1 MDKEVVLKILRPNR
15 FNYMVYANA
24 VFLLCLLA
32 VGFISPLTVVMV
44 YFIESIIIGLFNALK
59 MTISTKYFNA
69 TEGGRGANYS
79 LILFFCFHYGFFIAI
94 QSIFAFSF
102 FEMED
107 TGLFREPFH
116 LIENYAAL
124 LKLDGMWLLIVSM
137 LVTQL
142 GVFITNFL
150 AEKRYQ
156 EFSASELMTKPY
168 LRIFI
173 QQFVVILSGF
183 FLIALN
189 AGYVA
194 AVLLILFR
202 LVLDLFLI
210 GLREN
215 TTLVDEMAKWYA
227 DKSEQDFEKIKKQ
240 LLLFSE

>member
-1 MDKEVVLKILRPNR
+1 MDKAVVFKILRPNR
-15 FNYMVYANA
+15 FNYMIYANA
-24 VFLLCLLA
+24 VFLLCLLG
-32 VGFISPLTVVMV
+32 VGFISPLTIVMA

-59 MTISTKYFNA
+59 MAMSIRYSNKIDR
-69 TEGGRGANYS
+69 GGAANYS

-94 QSIFAFSF
+94 QSIFVFSF

-107 TGLFREPFH
+107 NGLFREPFL
-116 LIENYAAL
+116 LIENYSAL

-137 LVTQL
+137 LITHS
-142 GVFITNFL
+142 GVLITNFL

-156 EFSASELMTKPY
+156 EFTASELMTKPY

-183 FLIALN
+183 FLVALH

-194 AVLLILFR
+194 AFLLILFR
-202 LVLDLFLI
+202 LMLDLFLL

-227 DKSEQDFEKIKKQ
+227 DKSEQDFDKIKKQ